1 MDSEKKLYFPMFVD
15 LTDKKVVVV
24 GAGTIAKRRIRTM
37 VAFTSRL
44 VVIAPEVNPEL
55 RELEEA
61 GRLTSLKKTY
71 EREDLCGASMVI
83 AAANDK
89 KTNQEI
95 YEACKSMGIP
105 VNVYKDKTKCDFYFP
120 GVAAFEHTV
129 VGVSG
134 SGREQR
140 KSRGLAEKIQTFLA
154 EELGGKGGTKTDE
167 G

>member
-1 MDSEKKLYFPMFVD
+1 MFVD

-61 GRLTSLKKTY
+61 GRLTILKKTY

-83 AAANDK
+83 AAAN
-89 KTNQEI
+89 
-95 YEACKSMGIP
+95 GIANP
-105 VNVYKDKTKCDFYFP
+105 RMLNTGDVIKLPALK
-120 GVAAFEHTV
+120 
-129 VGVSG
+129 
-134 SGREQR
+134 
-140 KSRGLAEKIQTFLA
+140 
-154 EELGGKGGTKTDE
+154 
-167 G
+167 